1 MNNKRKILIWI
12 TYFFASV
19 GFIQYCLM
27 LLWGF
32 STKTNIGNI
41 PDKSLGILFW
51 CSIIV
56 LLCYYFAPKEY
67 RCNKSEKAIM
77 ALVKVPIAIVIGF
90 IIAGLIILL
99 LMTFIS

>member
-1 MNNKRKILIWI
+1 MNNKRKILMWL

-32 STKTNIGNI
+32 SAKTNIGSI
-41 PDKSLGILFW
+41 PDKSFGILFW
-51 CSIIV
+51 CSIIA
-56 LLCYYFAPKEY
+56 LLCYYFAPKVH
-67 RCNKSEKAIM
+67 RCDKNEKAIM

-99 LMTFIS
+99 LMIFIS